1 MVGMNSLGKTPDSA
15 QSKKITINASTL
27 SLAVMVTV
35 FLVAVVFAA
44 NSNEV
49 VGWFVA
55 VISLGWLLLSAFL
68 VLGLRRGAR
77 KVTEQLKAATA
88 AAAPR
93 AGEAPVQTLVIDEAT
108 RNRDLKLDHSF
119 KIIQVQV
126 GVVNEYR
133 PREGEEAA
141 GMVDRALET
150 IEITAAN
157 ARSMMKPPGQ
167 GPTLSGEVIN

>member
-1 MVGMNSLGKTPDSA
+1 MEPLGSSSA
-15 QSKKITINASTL
+15 PAQGKKITINASTL

-44 NSNEV
+44 NQNDV
-49 VGWFVA
+49 IGWFVV

-68 VLGLRRGAR
+68 VFGLKRGAA
-77 KVTEQLKAATA
+77 KMTDQLKAATA
-88 AAAPR
+88 AAAAR
-93 AGEAPVQTLVIDEAT
+93 GNGSQQAPVVIDEGT

-119 KIIQVQV
+119 KIIQVQTK
-126 GVVNEYR
+126 VVNDYR
-133 PREGEEAA
+133 GQTGEEAA

-157 ARSMMKPPGQ
+157 ARDMMKPANNGEPM
-167 GPTLSGEVIN
+167 TGEVID

>member
-1 MVGMNSLGKTPDSA
+1 MNSLGKTPDSA

>member
-1 MVGMNSLGKTPDSA
+1 MESLGSNPAGA
-15 QSKKITINASTL
+15 QGKKITINASTL

-44 NSNEV
+44 NQNDV
-49 VGWFVA
+49 VGWFVV

-68 VLGLRRGAR
+68 VFGLKRGAA
-77 KVTEQLKAATA
+77 KMTDQLKAATA
-88 AAAPR
+88 AAASR
-93 AGEAPVQTLVIDEAT
+93 GQNSEPVAVVVDEAT
-108 RNRDLKLDHSF
+108 RNRDMKLDHSF

-133 PREGEEAA
+133 AKDGEDAT

-150 IEITAAN
+150 IEITASN
-157 ARSMMKPPGQ
+157 ARDMMKPQKSNEPM
-167 GPTLSGEVIN
+167 TGEVID

>member
-1 MVGMNSLGKTPDSA
+1 MDSLGSNPANA
-15 QSKKITINASTL
+15 QGKKVTINASTL

-44 NSNEV
+44 NQNDV
-49 VGWFVA
+49 VGWLVV

-68 VLGLRRGAR
+68 VFGLKRGAA
-77 KVTEQLKAATA
+77 KMTDQLKAATA
-88 AAAPR
+88 AAASR
-93 AGEAPVQTLVIDEAT
+93 GHGGEPMAVVIDEAT
-108 RNRDLKLDHSF
+108 RNRDMKLDHSF

-133 PREGEEAA
+133 VQDGEEAK

-150 IEITAAN
+150 IEITASN
-157 ARSMMKPPGQ
+157 ARDMMKPQNKNEPM
-167 GPTLSGEVIN
+167 TGEVID

>member
-1 MVGMNSLGKTPDSA
+1 MNSLGKTPDSA
-15 QSKKITINASTL
+15 QGKKITVNASTL

-44 NSNEV
+44 NSNQV

-77 KVTEQLKAATA
+77 KVTDQLKAATA

-93 AGEAPVQTLVIDEAT
+93 AGNAPAQTVVIDEAT

-133 PREGEEAA
+133 PQAGTEAA
-141 GMVDRALET
+141 EMVNRALET

-157 ARSMMKPPGQ
+157 ARSMMKPPAE

>member
-1 MVGMNSLGKTPDSA
+1 MEPLGSKSA
-15 QSKKITINASTL
+15 PAQGKKITINASTL
-27 SLAVMVTV
+27 SLAVMVTI

-44 NSNEV
+44 NQNDVIGWLV
-49 VGWFVA
+49 V

-68 VLGLRRGAR
+68 VFGLRRGAA
-77 KVTEQLKAATA
+77 KMTSQLKAATA
-88 AAAPR
+88 AAATRGQGAPS
-93 AGEAPVQTLVIDEAT
+93 AGTVVMDEAT

-133 PREGEEAA
+133 AQNGEDAA

-150 IEITAAN
+150 IEITASN
-157 ARSMMKPPGQ
+157 ARDMMKPSGRGEPM
-167 GPTLSGEVIN
+167 TGEVID